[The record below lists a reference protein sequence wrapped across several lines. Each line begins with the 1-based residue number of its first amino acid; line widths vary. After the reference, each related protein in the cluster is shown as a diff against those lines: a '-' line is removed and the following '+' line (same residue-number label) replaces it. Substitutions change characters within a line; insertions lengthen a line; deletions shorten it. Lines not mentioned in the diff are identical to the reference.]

1 MTRAVMW
8 AGLAVVLAA
17 AAVLSFDGLRSLALA
32 VGIGPHLAWLLPVVV
47 DAGAA
52 VSCAVWLSR
61 RVPEDAARWAR
72 TMTWS
77 LLTLTVAGNA
87 AQHGLHAAGAAPPW
101 WAAVVVGA
109 IAPAVVGA
117 GWHLAVLVG
126 RATLTVED
134 SPVDPVE
141 ADDADREWAELLD
154 GNGLSRFWETAPPTG
169 DEVGDPG
176 DQPGDRAAR
185 LIAGGAGRR
194 RLARELGIS
203 EHEARQL
210 LARTRETNGTGVAS

>member
-17 AAVLSFDGLRSLALA
+17 AAVLSFDGLWSLALA
-32 VGIGPHLAWLLPVVV
+32 VAIPRRIAWLLPVVV

-72 TMTWS
+72 AMTWA

-154 GNGLSRFWETAPPTG
+154 EHGLSRLWETAPPAGAEAGEAG
-169 DEVGDPG
+169 DALDG
-176 DQPGDRAAR
+176 RAAA
-185 LIAGGAGRR
+185 LIADGAGRR
-194 RLARELGIS
+194 RLARELGVS

-210 LARTRETNGTGVAS
+210 LARHRDGVAS